1 MEMVF
6 ILGFACGLIVGITLA
21 WFVVTWLH
29 PIDIEETGTSL
40 FPMGSSHVKK
50 STLNEKELEK

>member
-1 MEMVF
+1 MVF
-6 ILGFACGLIVGITLA
+6 TLGFACGLIVGITLA

-40 FPMGSSHVKK
+40 FPMGSSHVEK
-50 STLNEKELEK
+50 SSFTGKQLEK